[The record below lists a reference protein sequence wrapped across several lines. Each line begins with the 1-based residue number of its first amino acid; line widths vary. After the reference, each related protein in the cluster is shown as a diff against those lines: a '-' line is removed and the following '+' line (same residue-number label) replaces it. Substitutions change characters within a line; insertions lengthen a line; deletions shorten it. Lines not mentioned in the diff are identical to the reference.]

1 MTGPERYAYNNY
13 ILTQEGKEL
22 ASNVGEAIVNM
33 TVPAGPYGISN
44 ADQAFNNIA
53 NIVTEGGLDGMAA
66 ADFIV
71 NTAEGYLG
79 RDLVNLPNA
88 GNLIHNTY
96 KTFVPEKAREAMEID
111 GKTSFAIN
119 VAATAAQLGQ
129 SLTQAEA
136 TLIKQ
141 VPGILGANRESPTA
155 ANRQGF
161 NITDSLF
168 RNPDLA
174 QQVRFGT
181 PEVSPERA
189 AQLQQAYENV
199 GLNWSEYAESDAG
212 FLQKIGQFVGDL
224 KEKTKVSAQDIAF
237 AYQKNFGGSIQQGA
251 IASGVSNLVTG
262 TVGNTAIPM
271 APLIVFAMDAVSEAL
286 LPQSPGEL
294 AEFLA
299 ARGYDTSDVGLGD
312 ISVVDGKIAAPG
324 DPRFNLPNVLDG
336 GVGEILS
343 SVVDNALSGIPFGVG
358 DWLSNTFGIYDPAN
372 NNEFGRE
379 PTLAEIRAHNEEVYQ
394 AHYENMARLYLEM
407 TPEEAQAFLDSRFGG
422 NGPYPYDGESY
433 EDLVKR
439 IDEYYNEVFPE
450 QIERTRDTNTQN
462 QQDTAQNQQDTAQ
475 NQQGSTQDDA
485 GGLIGTGDN
494 ATSQNQ
500 GNIMDIMDNMTA
512 AQPMGYQDY
521 YQYIQDNPQ
530 LFPEA
535 QYLDVKSLREQ
546 RDDLLER
553 INQEQIR
560 LFGGDQGPGAYNESD
575 ALEGVNTM
583 DEQVYLDAI
592 KAYDDRMFA
601 TLRALQEQYRA
612 LEERIKEENYREQTR
627 DAEHQYYL
635 DYIDSFDYFPGL
647 STTQQGGSSNLPDDN
662 VDDRDNATTD
672 TDRPRRKRFNP
683 SYSPERTDE
692 TPHEITLD
700 DGTKMY
706 TNDDGLL
713 VHETTYAGGEIK
725 YDPETDTYYPDFSNL
740 EGPGRDNS
748 AGLNTTP
755 GSALSNPNPE
765 GLPPADQPEDA
776 GGVGSSGIIT
786 QDEEDDDLPD
796 DDDRPN
802 LPTYSGGGGF
812 VDQTTGERD
821 SRTDDVEKGF
831 EDRTDIIKNSEE
843 LKLYSDTVQGP
854 LTKGMPDG
862 EAAEVGYEQVRR
874 LQNGEPLIGEEGAEE
889 FLTTNQIGAIYTE
902 AFNQFKRDNRGN
914 QITDMDAARAASK
927 VVEER
932 TGIPDWHLGNRER
945 PGDQGQDKQDEQET
959 VATGSIVDYSE
970 SVYENT
976 YADAIASGATEEEAR
991 EAAEA
996 ARDAYLATGDLES
1009 EVFETAYSDA
1019 TSRGYDSSTAREI
1032 AVEAREAAERGE
1044 PYDFNNIVQTLGL
1057 SAPGDAGQSGEG
1069 GAAQSG
1075 EGGAGQAEGTPI
1087 DPNLT
1092 DREKADIFSAAYQE
1106 AIRNGLDVNA
1116 ARLEGHKAVEA
1127 AGGGRRNNLMYTDEN
1142 GNIVPNYGNYAGMT
1156 QEQINALAIEG
1167 QGDVR
1172 WSYSELYD
1180 EVTGDYKGPVNTS
1193 VAGLDPTEYDPV
1205 TGDYTGPASS
1215 VNLDGTRFG
1224 EGGGTFD
1231 GAPTGAVQYGDEY
1244 DPTFGL
1250 LKVLYGEEI
1259 AQRYRGGGLAQ
1270 TDVQYL
1276 IDRYERSIQ
1285 DLAFNRTATLAQQ
1298 EQALVNELRGVQR
1311 ADDLALL
1318 RGLGQPFS
1326 AALIGSD
1333 PIAASQLFQQQNLSN
1348 RLYNE
1353 AAGNF
1358 SRAREAEILERA
1370 FQTSALQGRER
1381 DPSLIYERLLGAE
1394 DLRASREARAQ
1405 AAGANTFNM
1414 SRDFTRQV
1422 PNLLLGADSSPYA
1435 RGVGTIAPVFGST
1448 DAVNTSLQ
1456 NYQNQQNYLDNQNAQ
1471 AAYSAAVAAAQA
1483 TNDLNMLEKLDNFA
1497 NNVTS
1502 GIETFGN
1509 IYALLKAGGGLF
1521 SNIADNVGGPVGALA
1536 GAVAGGVDAVVGAVD
1551 TVIGDDDDTGN
1562 PGAVAGG
1569 VAAGG
1574 AAAATGGGGSAGG
1587 GGSSGGGGS
1596 TGGGASPGGAGSGST
1611 SVGNT
1616 SGGSPGYDEDLVDAI
1631 LQGGG
1636 FSFGGGGTQFK
1647 LDPGTMDGSGVTFG
1661 GAYNTGNNAFLT
1673 DSAGN
1678 VIANATGFDAID
1690 QYGNYNPPQTG
1701 FGQDYVQIG
1710 GQPASQ
1716 VDVGG
1721 GDGFISGVADTVKD
1735 TVGGLVGGAVNLADT
1750 AVDTVVG
1757 VGKAAV
1763 DAVSELWGTIWGG
1776 N

>member
-33 TVPAGPYGISN
+33 AVPAGPYGISN

-53 NIVTEGGLDGMAA
+53 NIVTEGGLNGMAA

-79 RDLVNLPNA
+79 RDLVNLPSA

-96 KTFVPEKAREAMEID
+96 KKFVPEKTRQAMEID

-136 TLIKQ
+136 TIIKQ

-161 NITDSLF
+161 NITDTLF
-168 RNPDLA
+168 RSPDLA

-181 PEVSPERA
+181 PEVSPQRA
-189 AQLQQAYENV
+189 AELQQAYDNV

-237 AYQKNFGGSIQQGA
+237 AYQKNFGGAIQQGA
-251 IASGVSNLVTG
+251 VASGVSNLVTG

-294 AEFLA
+294 SEFLA
-299 ARGYDTSDVGLGD
+299 ARGYDTSDLGLGD

-343 SVVDNALSGIPFGVG
+343 SVVDNVLSGIPFGVG

-422 NGPYPYDGESY
+422 SGPYPYDGESY
-433 EDLVKR
+433 EDLVQR

-450 QIERTRDTNTQN
+450 QIERTKDKDTQN
-462 QQDTAQNQQDTAQ
+462 QQDPTQ
-475 NQQGSTQDDA
+475 NQQGPSFPEGDGTQGDT

-500 GNIMDIMDNMTA
+500 GNIMDIMDNTTA

-521 YQYIQDNPQ
+521 YQYVRDNPQ

-535 QYLDVKSLREQ
+535 QYQDVMSLREQ
-546 RDDLLER
+546 RDNLLER
-553 INQEQIR
+553 INQEQMR
-560 LFGGDQGPGAYNESD
+560 LFGGDQGPGVYNESD

-592 KAYDDRMFA
+592 EAYDNRMFA
-601 TLRALQEQYRA
+601 TLRALQQQYQA
-612 LEERIKEENYREQTR
+612 LEERIKEEDDRKRTAE
-627 DAEHQYYL
+627 AEHQYYL

-647 STTQQGGSSNLPDDN
+647 QQDSSDNLPDDN
-662 VDDRDNATTD
+662 VDDRDNTTTDSTTTD
-672 TDRPRRKRFNP
+672 TPRRKRFNP

-748 AGLNTTP
+748 SGLNTNP

-765 GLPPADQPEDA
+765 GLPPADKPEDA

-786 QDEEDDDLPD
+786 KNEDDDELP
-796 DDDRPN
+796 N
-802 LPTYSGGGGF
+802 FPTYSGGGGF
-812 VDQTTGERD
+812 GDETTGERD
-821 SRTDDVEKGF
+821 PRMDDVEKGF
-831 EDRTDIIKNSEE
+831 EDRTDIIKNSEQM
-843 LKLYSDTVQGP
+843 KLYSDTVQGP
-854 LTKGMPDG
+854 LTRGMPDG

-889 FLTTNQIGAIYTE
+889 FLTTNQINALYTE
-902 AFNQFKRDNRGN
+902 AFNQFKSENRGRPGG
-914 QITDMDAARAASK
+914 ITDMDAARAASK
-927 VVEER
+927 AVEDR

-945 PGDQGQDKQDEQET
+945 PGDQGQDGQDGQET
-959 VATGSIVDYSE
+959 VDPASAVAE

-991 EAAEA
+991 EQAEA
-996 ARDAYLATGDLES
+996 ARDAYINTGDPIS
-1009 EVFETAYSDA
+1009 EVFEEAYSDA
-1019 TSRGYDSSTAREI
+1019 MSRGYDSATAREI
-1032 AVEAREAAERGE
+1032 AAEAREAAERGE
-1044 PYDFNNIVQTLGL
+1044 PYDFNNIVETLGI
-1057 SAPGDAGQSGEG
+1057 SAPGGAGQSGEG

-1075 EGGAGQAEGTPI
+1075 EGGAGQAEDPPI
-1087 DPNLT
+1087 DPTLT
-1092 DREKADIFSAAYQE
+1092 DREKSDIFSAAYQE
-1106 AIRNGLDVNA
+1106 AIRNGLDVNQ
-1116 ARLEGHKAVEA
+1116 ARLAGHDAVAA

-1156 QEQINALAIEG
+1156 QEQIDAIVIEG

-1180 EVTGDYKGPVNTS
+1180 EVTGDYVGPTNS
-1193 VAGLDPTEYDPV
+1193 SIPGLDPTEYDPV
-1205 TGDYTGPASS
+1205 TGDYTGPASN

-1298 EQALVNELRGVQR
+1298 EQGLVNELRGVQR

-1333 PIAASQLFQQQNLSN
+1333 PISASQLFQQQNLSN

-1358 SRAREAEILERA
+1358 SRAREAEIMERA

-1483 TNDLNMLEKLDNFA
+1483 TNDLSMLEKLDNFA
-1497 NNVTS
+1497 NNVSS

-1521 SNIADNVGGPVGALA
+1521 SNIADNVGGPIGAVA
-1536 GAVAGGVDAVVGAVD
+1536 GAVAGGVGAVTGVVD
-1551 TVIGDDDDTGN
+1551 SVFSGDDDTDTGN

-1616 SGGSPGYDEDLVDAI
+1616 SGGSPGYDEDLVNAI
-1631 LQGGG
+1631 IEGGG

-1673 DSAGN
+1673 DTYGN
-1678 VIANATGFDAID
+1678 VIADATGFDAID

-1721 GDGFISGVADTVKD
+1721 DGGFISGVADTVKD
-1735 TVGGLVGGAVNLADT
+1735 TVTGVVGGAVNIADT
-1750 AVDTVVG
+1750 AVDAVIG
-1757 VGKAAV
+1757 GGKAV
-1763 DAVSELWGTIWGG
+1763 VEAVSDLWGTIFGD
-1776 N
+1776 